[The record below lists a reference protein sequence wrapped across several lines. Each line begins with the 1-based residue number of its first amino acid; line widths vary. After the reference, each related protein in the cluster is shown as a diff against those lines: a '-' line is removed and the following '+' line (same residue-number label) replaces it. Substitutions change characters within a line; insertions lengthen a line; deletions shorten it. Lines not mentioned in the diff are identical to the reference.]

1 MELGQKL
8 KEARIKAGLKQEEL
22 ARAIGVSRQTVSNW
36 ENNRSY
42 PDIACVMKL
51 SDLYNLSLDELL
63 KEDQKVQEHFEHR
76 AAKKK
81 RFWQLALEYALVA
94 EIVGILLAGQGFP
107 SAGYFFQLIGAVG
120 MWISLWVHIRLFDH
134 TKEEIRLFVI
144 GFVIMVACNL
154 IEMLFPAF
162 VNGISPLVLLFLLI
176 RAAGPWL
183 VLYSNVW
190 RQFWKSPRFW
200 LILAALIAV
209 PFFNL
214 MTDLQDTGTLNTDT
228 PFAQDYRIEEV
239 LYPKDQEPDPE
250 MRIDLHEMLNS
261 HTLRIYKNGDDYKT
275 LGNFTYQSPIAH
287 QAEKGIW
294 LLVPEDDPQG
304 LYRLVMDADNQ
315 GTLSYSQHEQIQW
328 KWLLREEY
336 SCMVGVA
343 TFGHTMF
350 TTPNW
355 LLSHEEDPEP
365 SFKHTDV
372 TGKATITITLQGL
385 EKLRL
390 IEEYHHGGN
399 VEAKEYVLESEIPGS
414 FVLDVET
421 RYNGKQEYAL
431 YRIPYEGGE
440 FRFILTFDVGAKDAL
455 YAMWAEK

>member
-63 KEDQKVQEHFEHR
+63 KEDQKVQEHFENR

-275 LGNFTYQSPIAH
+275 LGNFTYQAPIAH
-287 QAEKGIW
+287 
-294 LLVPEDDPQG
+294 
-304 LYRLVMDADNQ
+304 
-315 GTLSYSQHEQIQW
+315 
-328 KWLLREEY
+328 
-336 SCMVGVA
+336 
-343 TFGHTMF
+343 
-350 TTPNW
+350 
-355 LLSHEEDPEP
+355 HEERGIPP
-365 SFKHTDV
+365 WRKC
-372 TGKATITITLQGL
+372 
-385 EKLRL
+385 
-390 IEEYHHGGN
+390 GG
-399 VEAKEYVLESEIPGS
+399 
-414 FVLDVET
+414 
-421 RYNGKQEYAL
+421 Q
-431 YRIPYEGGE
+431 RICAGIRNS
-440 FRFILTFDVGAKDAL
+440 RFLCSGCRNPL
-455 YAMWAEK
+455 